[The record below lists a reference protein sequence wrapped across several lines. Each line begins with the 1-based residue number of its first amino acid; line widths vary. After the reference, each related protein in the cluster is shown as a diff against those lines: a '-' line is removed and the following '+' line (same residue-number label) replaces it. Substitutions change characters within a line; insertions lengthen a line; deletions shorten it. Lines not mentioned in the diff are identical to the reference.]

1 MKIKK
6 RIEYIIPITT
16 ITLGIYLIL
25 GTNETH
31 AAELPNLLGCDSI
44 RGCIVYATKGLKDIV
59 VGVALVAIII
69 AGIIYLFS
77 GANLALATKAKKTL
91 VGAALG
97 FAIVLGAE
105 ILLHEVGAAL
115 GWSEAKPEGESVI
128 KRAIEFVLGILG
140 FIAMGG
146 MIIGGIF
153 YLTSAGDTSKAE
165 KGKKTFY
172 YSIIGL
178 AIALSAIIIIRQV
191 ERIVSSN

>member
-1 MKIKK
+1 MKSKK

-16 ITLGIYLIL
+16 ITLGILIL
-25 GTNETH
+25 GTNEAQ
-31 AAELPNLLGCDSI
+31 AASLPNLLGCESI
-44 RGCIVYATKGLKDIV
+44 SGCILYMTKGLKGIV
-59 VGVALVAIII
+59 AGVAAVAIII

-77 GANLALATKAKKTL
+77 GANVALATKAKKAL

-97 FAIVLGAE
+97 LAIVLGAE

-115 GWSEAKPEGESVI
+115 GWSEAKPEGEGVI

-153 YLTSAGDTSKAE
+153 YLTSAGDTPRAE
-165 KGKKTFY
+165 KGKKAFY
-172 YSIIGL
+172 YSTIGL
-178 AIALSAIIIIRQV
+178 AIALSAVIIIRQI